1 MKLNTKIVST
11 AKLYQPVG
19 HIEDVVT
26 DNQYGNKGY
35 GKSLIKYLI
44 NIATN
49 DMNCYKVIL
58 SCKEELN
65 DFYEKCGMTKSGSA
79 FTIYK
84 K

>member
-1 MKLNTKIVST
+1 M
-11 AKLYQPVG
+11 
-19 HIEDVVT
+19 VT
-26 DNQYGNKGY
+26 DNQYRNKGY

-49 DMNCYKVIL
+49 DMNSYKVIL

-65 DFYEKCGMTKSGSA
+65 NFYEKCGMMRTGLS